1 MDKESSLED
10 FKKDYREIQGK
21 YDLPSFEELNSDF
34 QIEKAAENETDFVL
48 REIRKLMADKVFNYS
63 RFVESLLNPVN
74 VPMFVFSIVKTLD
87 IKEKEKLTEIYK
99 KLAKNEVSL
108 IELDIASSEE
118 KEAEFIK
125 NSYRLWQEIKEGL
138 LEIVEVI
145 KKRWDTK
152 VDEGKS
158 GYLG

>member
-1 MDKESSLED
+1 MDKERSLGD
-10 FKKDYREIQGK
+10 FKKDYGEIQGK

-48 REIRKLMADKVFNYS
+48 KEIRKLVADRIFNYS
-63 RFVESLLNPVN
+63 RFVESLLNPMN
-74 VPMFVFSIVKTLD
+74 VPMFVFSVVKTLD

-108 IELDIASSEE
+108 IELDIDSNEE

-125 NSYRLWQEIKEGL
+125 NSYRLWQEVKKEL
-138 LEIVEVI
+138 LEIVEII
-145 KKRWDTK
+145 KKRWDAK